1 MEIRELAE
9 QLVNLTVLE
18 TKQLGEILK
27 EDYGI
32 EPTSPEVIVDVAVEK
47 EVEVEQTEF
56 DVWLDSFGTV
66 KLKVVKEL
74 KERTGRGLKEA
85 KELVDTAPCC
95 VAEKYTK
102 SDAET
107 LKDQLEAIGAT
118 ISIK

>member
-27 EDYGI
+27 DQYGI
-32 EPTSPEVIVDVAVEK
+32 EPTGPQAIVQNEVAV

-66 KLKVVKEL
+66 KLKIVKEL
-74 KERTGRGLKEA
+74 KEQTGRGLKEA
-85 KELVDTAPCC
+85 KELVDSAPCI
-95 VAEKYTK
+95 VGEKYSKT
-102 SDAET
+102 DAET
-107 LKDQLEAIGAT
+107 LKEQLEAVGAT
-118 ISIK
+118 VSIK